1 MSMELKKKTTQ
12 DLLGTRGKSLLH
24 TDFHVSFC
32 FVSETGS
39 YCVVLEAFMKL
50 RLASTQRS
58 SCLCS
63 AVIKG
68 VAGSL
73 HNAIETILMEETA
86 TQALSPS
93 PTIKLKLTRGFNC
106 FEVSTNRPP

>member
-1 MSMELKKKTTQ
+1 ME
-12 DLLGTRGKSLLH
+12 
-24 TDFHVSFC
+24 
-32 FVSETGS
+32 
-39 YCVVLEAFMKL
+39 L

-73 HNAIETILMEETA
+73 HNAIETIIMEETA
-86 TQALSPS
+86 TQLFRLVQPV
-93 PTIKLKLTRGFNC
+93 KLKLTRGFNC